1 MFVCVARLTLQIP
14 ESGSL
19 KAKRQVLRRVTER
32 VKARF
37 NVAVAEVED
46 QDLWQKAS
54 VGLAVIG
61 NDRRHVDEQMEK
73 IIHFVEEMYI
83 APLMNREKEILAFGD
98 QLFSHEVPPASPRG
112 DDEET
117 EGEPEGLSPEELI
130 ASLNRRERSM
140 AEAEGMAEWESRH
153 DGRETEILGF
163 GDQLF
168 AGDPA
173 RREPSTRSP
182 AASRVQEDWDEEDED
197 LSPEAAA
204 AQSEAAIA
212 RFLRGEKASLAEAEG
227 LGDWERRHLDEHGG
241 KDVSGAMGRPSPSGG
256 GRMSMDE
263 ARARA
268 RSLRNPRDW
277 EKK

>member
-14 ESGSL
+14 DSGSL

-37 NVAVAEVED
+37 NVAVAEIED

-54 VGLAVIG
+54 IGLAVVG

-98 QLFSHEVPPASPRG
+98 KLFSHEVAPASPKG
-112 DDEET
+112 GNEET
-117 EGEPEGLSPEELI
+117 EAEPEGLSPDELI
-130 ASLNRRERSM
+130 ASLNRGDRSM
-140 AEAEGMAEWESRH
+140 AEAEGMADWESRH
-153 DGRETEILGF
+153 ESRESVGK
-163 GDQLF
+163 
-168 AGDPA
+168 PA
-173 RREPSTRSP
+173 P
-182 AASRVQEDWDEEDED
+182 A
-197 LSPEAAA
+197 
-204 AQSEAAIA
+204 
-212 RFLRGEKASLAEAEG
+212 
-227 LGDWERRHLDEHGG
+227 
-241 KDVSGAMGRPSPSGG
+241 GG
-256 GRMSMDE
+256 GALTLDE